1 MIFFETGL
9 VACDIAVPGDFR
21 YSVQAVMTSRL
32 VPTILL
38 VLLLSGYLALV
49 YGSAALL
56 PERVATHFGLNGEPD
71 GWMSQSAY
79 LNFIAAMGVA
89 LPLFIVAISFLS
101 RFFPVGFVN
110 VPHKEFWL
118 APGQREESQ
127 EFLFD
132 RSLWLACLMVAFFA
146 ALHYTT
152 LVANRNVPVR
162 LPAQFFFAV
171 LGVFLLGIA
180 VWVISLYRRFPRP

>member
-1 MIFFETGL
+1 M
-9 VACDIAVPGDFR
+9 ACDIAVPGDFR
-21 YSVQAVMTSRL
+21 YSVRAVMTSRL

-49 YGSAALL
+49 YGSAASL
-56 PERVATHFGLNGEPD
+56 PDRVATHFGLNGEPN
-71 GWMSQSAY
+71 GWMSRSAY

-118 APGQREESQ
+118 APARREETQ
-127 EFLFD
+127 EALFA
-132 RSLWLACLMVAFFA
+132 RSLWLACLIVLFFG

-162 LPAQFFFAV
+162 LPAQLLFPV
-171 LGVFLLGIA
+171 LGVFVIGIG
-180 VWVISLYRRFPRP
+180 VWVIALYRRFRRPA